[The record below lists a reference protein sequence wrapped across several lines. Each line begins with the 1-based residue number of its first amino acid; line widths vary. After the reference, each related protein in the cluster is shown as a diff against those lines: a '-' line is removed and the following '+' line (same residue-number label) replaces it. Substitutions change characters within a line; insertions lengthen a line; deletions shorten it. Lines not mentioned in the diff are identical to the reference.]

1 MITKKLW
8 AGLAVCV
15 VFPTAANAQA
25 STNAAPDTHIGALAD
40 YLMPRDSEI
49 AFARTAAP
57 ASISRDAEILVL
69 TARGYGTAVR
79 GSNGFVCLVARSW
92 DFAVTRAS
100 NSFWNPQIRVAK
112 CYNAQGA
119 QTRIPQYQMKTQWA
133 IAGASEAEIGVRGK
147 AAWAA
152 GTLKEDAVPGA
163 MCYMMSRLS
172 WGVGASPG
180 PWRPHLM
187 FYYPTRQAPNW
198 GANLDGAPVVAS
210 TTSGSAETTNLMV
223 VVPYWSDGSPG
234 PAPTPRPTRAS
245 GSAPAGRTR

>member
-1 MITKKLW
+1 MIAGRLW

-25 STNAAPDTHIGALAD
+25 PTNAVPDTHMGALAD

-57 ASISRDAEILVL
+57 ASISRDAEILAL
-69 TARGYGTAVR
+69 AAQGYETAVP

-92 DFAVTRAS
+92 DLAATRPGDW
-100 NSFWNPQIRVAK
+100 FWNPQIRVAK

-119 QTRIPQYQMKTQWA
+119 QTRIPQYLMKTQWA
-133 IAGASEAEIGVRGK
+133 IAGASEAEIGVREK
-147 AAWAA
+147 AAWSA

-187 FYYPTRQAPNW
+187 FYYAPGQAPNW
-198 GANLDGAPVVAS
+198 GANLDGTPVIAS
-210 TTSGSAETTNLMV
+210 TTSGSSGTTNLMV
-223 VVPYWSDGSPG
+223 VVPFWADGSP
-234 PAPTPRPTRAS
+234 
-245 GSAPAGRTR
+245 APAFSH